1 MAAGFLQTASES
13 NISESYRCCA
23 VTANVDTFNLTSC
36 KCRNSLYQ
44 MDSISFCTI
53 ISDIAYLSPALF
65 MWQSRYSILCT
76 LYSSPDTEESINLV
90 VMLRVNN
97 GSVWKSNY
105 CVSVS
110 LHCSGH
116 WGEGGGANKIQS
128 SHSAVTL
135 SILNI
140 LPFPRGD
147 MVMLSNADR
156 WSPHI
161 HPTSRRDVQP
171 RTQGRSL
178 DCSYR

>member
-1 MAAGFLQTASES
+1 MAAAGFLQTASES
-13 NISESYRCCA
+13 NIFESYRCCA

-76 LYSSPDTEESINLV
+76 LYSSPDAEESINLV
-90 VMLRVNN
+90 VMSRVNN

-110 LHCSGH
+110 LLFRPLRLR
-116 WGEGGGANKIQS
+116 GERIKFNHPIPL
-128 SHSAVTL
+128 SHF
-135 SILNI
+135 
-140 LPFPRGD
+140 PF
-147 MVMLSNADR
+147 
-156 WSPHI
+156 
-161 HPTSRRDVQP
+161 
-171 RTQGRSL
+171 
-178 DCSYR
+178 